1 MVQIQIDEE
10 SCVKCPECTII
21 CPTKVFAQEAPET
34 IPTVTAPEKC
44 FGCFSCVDVCRADAI
59 NIEDVHIASSY
70 IKNLKEERK
79 IREFIQ
85 KLI

>member
-1 MVQIQIDEE
+1 MVQIIIDEE
-10 SCVKCPECTII
+10 ACVKCPECTII

-34 IPTVTAPEKC
+34 IPMIAALDKC

-59 NIEDVHIASSY
+59 TIEDVYIASSY
-70 IKNLKEERK
+70 ITDLQEERE
-79 IREFIQ
+79 IRVFIQ

>member
-1 MVQIQIDEE
+1 MVQIKIDEE

-21 CPTKVFAQEAPET
+21 CPTKVFTQEAPGT
-34 IPTVTAPEKC
+34 IPKVTAPEKC
-44 FGCFSCVDVCRADAI
+44 FGCFSCMDVCRADAI
-59 NIEDVHIASSY
+59 TIEDVHIASSY
-70 IKNLKEERK
+70 IKNLKEERE